1 MSAIARDSSP
11 ILLARCGIRS
21 GFAEAPRSSNN
32 RVMLASPPRA
42 VLWDLDGT
50 LIDSAEHH
58 WMAWR
63 EIMAHEGHP
72 VTPADF
78 TSSFGHRNDTI
89 LRGLLGADLSDGE
102 VERIAGA
109 KEALYRTLV
118 RERGLAPLPGAVR
131 WLEQLRGNGW
141 RQAVASSAPAANI
154 AAAMEAIGLA
164 PLFEALVSADE
175 VGVGKP
181 DPAVFLA
188 AADRVGVKRE
198 RCVVVEDAP
207 AGLLGARR
215 AGMRCVG
222 VLSPHH
228 PELTADLVVDS
239 LESLPIA
246 AFEDLLG
253 DP

>member
-1 MSAIARDSSP
+1 MSAMARDSSL
-11 ILLARCGIRS
+11 IFRRCEDAP
-21 GFAEAPRSSNN
+21 GFAPAPLSPNN
-32 RVMLASPPRA
+32 LAMLDSRPRA

-58 WMAWR
+58 WVAWR

-89 LRGLLGADLSDGE
+89 LRGLLGPDLSDGE
-102 VERIAGA
+102 IERIAGA
-109 KEALYRTLV
+109 KEALYRRFV
-118 RERGLAPLPGAVR
+118 RERGLEPLPGAVH
-131 WLEQLRGNGW
+131 WLERLRRDGW
-141 RQAVASSAPAANI
+141 RQAVASSAPFANI
-154 AAAMEAIGLA
+154 ETAMEVVGLA

-188 AADRVGVKRE
+188 AADRVGVKPE

-215 AGMRCVG
+215 AGMRSVG

-239 LESLPIA
+239 LVSLPGA
-246 AFEDLLG
+246 AFDELLG
-253 DP
+253 DR

>member
-1 MSAIARDSSP
+1 MSSA
-11 ILLARCGIRS
+11 L
-21 GFAEAPRSSNN
+21 
-32 RVMLASPPRA
+32 PRA

-50 LIDSAEHH
+50 LVDSAEHH
-58 WMAWR
+58 WIAWR
-63 EIMAHEGHP
+63 EVMTREGHA
-72 VTPADF
+72 VTPHDF

-89 LRGLLGADLSDGE
+89 LRGLLGPDLSDAE

-109 KEALYRTLV
+109 KEGLYRSFV
-118 RERGLAPLPGAVR
+118 RERGVLLLPGALA
-131 WLEQLRGNGW
+131 WLERLKAAGW
-141 RQAVASSAPAANI
+141 RQAVASSAPTANI
-154 AAAMEAIGLA
+154 TAVMDALGIA

-188 AADRVGVKRE
+188 AARRVGVPSE

-222 VLSPHH
+222 VLSAHH
-228 PELTADLVVDS
+228 KELAADVVVDS
-239 LESLPIA
+239 LESLPA
-246 AFEDLLG
+246 TAFEDLLG
-253 DP
+253 GR